1 MNTAARPN
9 TAENRAAPSWAIVAL
24 AAFVL
29 LVLFSVLAARLTGY
43 RPETPELT
51 PVVAERLLGFRD
63 RADGTVLIIDA
74 DSGEQIESFSAG
86 EGSFLRGVVRALV
99 RQRRI
104 AEVSSNMPFLLTQHS
119 DGRLRISDP
128 QTGESIDLGAF
139 GPDNLVVFARLLP
152 SGSEAPAEPDL
163 D

>member
-9 TAENRAAPSWAIVAL
+9 AADNRAAPSWAIVAL

-29 LVLFSVLAARLTGY
+29 LVLFSILAARLTGY
-43 RPETPELT
+43 RPDTPDLT
-51 PVVAERLLGFRD
+51 PVVAERLLSFRD

-86 EGSFLRGVVRALV
+86 EGSFLRGIMRALV
-99 RQRRI
+99 RMRRS
-104 AEVSSNMPFLLTQHS
+104 AEVNSNMPFLLTRHS

-139 GPDNLVVFARLLP
+139 GPDNIVVFARLLP
-152 SGSEAPAEPDL
+152 ARPDASVDADL